1 MRISDWSSD
10 VCSSDL
16 QAFLGAKRHHHFR
29 LRVEIDHEAALV
41 IAGLR
46 LAQPR
51 NPLGRRL
58 AVRVRL
64 SRHLAQLFDQM
75 RRRRQ
80 VGMAHSTDAAVLAP
94 SSRALPQSDTGR
106 ESVGGTRGQYCKRK
120 VGEGK
125 I

>member
-16 QAFLGAKRHHHFR
+16 
-29 LRVEIDHEAALV
+29 IDPEAALV

-46 LAQPR
+46 LAQPP
-51 NPLGRRL
+51 NPLGRRI

-64 SRHLAQLFDQM
+64 SRHLAQLFDHM

-80 VGMAHSTDAAVLAP
+80 AGIAPAEVDDVLAP
-94 SSRALPQSDTGR
+94 RSRRCPPRVHFVDDIRWQASNKVKFLGPRSEEHTSALH
-106 ESVGGTRGQYCKRK
+106 KL
-120 VGEGK
+120 
-125 I
+125 